1 MFCKVNYDFVEPLYI
16 VTEGLKRFTGEGGYG
31 IDYKK
36 IWSPDVEKLMSIIPK
51 RYWDELHLKLMTI
64 NRDIPAHTDTEIITT
79 INFYLDAGGDDID
92 TIFFEPLV
100 DKPKTFQIE
109 NQIDGYIFDKSEI
122 KEVGR
127 FRAKPMECWAL
138 DVKKIHSVEGNVTGV
153 RKAVTLGTFVHNYDA
168 VVEMFKETGC
178 LSS

>member
-1 MFCKVNYDFVEPLYI
+1 MFAKLKNNFEKPLFTTI
-16 VTEGLKRFTGEGGYG
+16 EGLTSFAG
-31 IDYKK
+31 IDGKGVGHKK
-36 IWSPDVEKLMSIIPK
+36 VWSPDAEQFYAVIPK
-51 RYWDELHLKLMTI
+51 RYWDDFHLTLMTI
-64 NRDIPAHTDTEIITT
+64 NRDILAHTDTEIITT

-109 NQIDGYIFDKSEI
+109 NQIDGYIFDKSEL

-138 DVKKIHSVEGNVTGV
+138 DVKKIHSVEGHVTGI
-153 RKAVTLGTFVHNYDA
+153 RKAVTIGTFVHNYDA

-178 LSS
+178 LPS